1 MRVRYT
7 GSAGY
12 VYTPKGADPFVPVP
26 GQVLDLDDAL
36 VATLGAEFEPV
47 DGEQP
52 FDPATAKKADLI
64 AHADAIGVDVD
75 PSAPVADIRAAL
87 AADTTAPADG
97 ATPTG
102 QEG

>member
-12 VYTPKGADPFVPVP
+12 VYTPKGADPFEPVP

-36 VATLGAEFEPV
+36 VATLGAEFDPV
-47 DGEQP
+47 DS

>member
-7 GSAGY
+7 GPAGY
-12 VYTPKGADPFVPVP
+12 IFSPNGADPFVPVP

-47 DGEQP
+47 DS

-87 AADTTAPADG
+87 AADTTATAG
-97 ATPTG
+97 GSATTSP
-102 QEG
+102 EG

>member
-1 MRVRYT
+1 MPQRTMCLNPDRS
-7 GSAGY
+7 SAPQIAIG
-12 VYTPKGADPFVPVP
+12 
-26 GQVLDLDDAL
+26 
-36 VATLGAEFEPV
+36 
-47 DGEQP
+47 
-52 FDPATAKKADLI
+52 TAN
-64 AHADAIGVDVD
+64 DAIGVDVD